1 MVIWMEHCNSDAL
14 KAARL
19 SEGAFL
25 VIDNRVLNGPLGRS
39 ICSFTRTPHSAHSI
53 CSARRAFHGVASSA
67 AARNDIGAYRKIEEE
82 RNIRY
87 YLGKKFGS
95 TLGLYYV
102 SPLGTQNS
110 YT

>member
-14 KAARL
+14 KEARL

-67 AARNDIGAYRKIEEE
+67 AARNDMGASRKIEEE
-82 RNIRY
+82 KEKEKKRKRRRRKRY
-87 YLGKKFGS
+87 SEEDRKNNQEQRL
-95 TLGLYYV
+95 
-102 SPLGTQNS
+102 
-110 YT
+110 